1 MIIFKNK
8 GLIPMLA
15 ITTMGL
21 NVKENSQAIGHFGTG
36 LKYALSVLLREG
48 CSITLYRGTKRHVF
62 GLSNQTVRGK
72 RFEFITMDGTVLSF
86 TTELGKGWEP
96 WQAFRELWC
105 NAKDEHGEIFDS
117 ETLPERLAGE
127 TMFVVKGKV
136 IDAAFADRWST
147 VLVGEPD
154 FKFTGLEMQAR
165 RSTHIYYRGIR
176 AMDTPGDPMM
186 YTYNLIDEHE
196 LTEDRTIK
204 YGSWAMDGIARAVL
218 RSTDKAFLRD
228 FLTIEEGYMEH
239 KINLNLSGVVPTD
252 ALLETL
258 MENRKDLSQA
268 ARNLFDSKRI
278 QSTSSITERVRVGL
292 TETQKVV
299 MAKSK
304 ELCGAAGFPIE
315 RELVFVSQLPNNTE
329 CEHRKG
335 RFVYHINI
343 LEQGVNYFAM
353 SLLQETVALNEGRGS
368 IAMQLA
374 GVVLGVQSKPKANL
388 KRLNDDDEMPF

>member
-1 MIIFKNK
+1 MIIFKNP

-21 NVKENSQAIGHFGTG
+21 NVKENTQAIGHFGTG

-48 CSITLYRGTKRHVF
+48 CSIILYRGKKRHVF
-62 GLSNQTVRGK
+62 GLSVQTVRGK
-72 RFEFITMDGTVLSF
+72 KFEFVTLDGEPMSF

-117 ETLPERLAGE
+117 ETLPERQAGE
-127 TMFVVKGKV
+127 TMIVVKGQA

-154 FKFTGLEMQAR
+154 FKFTDLEMQAR

-176 AMDTPGDPMM
+176 AMDTPGDPMI
-186 YTYNLIDEHE
+186 YTYNLIGDHE

-218 RSTDKAFLRD
+218 RSSDKEFLRD
-228 FLTIEEGYMEH
+228 FLTIPEGYMEH
-239 KINLNLSGVVPTD
+239 KINLNLHGVVPTD
-252 ALLETL
+252 ALLEVL
-258 MENRKDLSQA
+258 SSNRESLSQA

-278 QSTSSITERVRVGL
+278 QSTSKVTERVRVGL
-292 TETQKVV
+292 TEAQKAVI
-299 MAKSK
+299 AKAK
-304 ELCGAAGFPIE
+304 ELCGTAGFPIH
-315 RELVFVSQLPNNTE
+315 RELVFVSQLPNNRE
-329 CEHRKG
+329 MEHRKG

-353 SLLQETVALNEGRGS
+353 SMLQETLSLNDGRGS
-368 IAMQLA
+368 VALQLA
-374 GVVLGVQSKPKANL
+374 GVVLGVQSKPKADL
-388 KRLNDDDEMPF
+388 KRLDDDDEMPF